1 MNTTSSTTAID
12 RAPDSAALAAALSR
26 WCDALVVAAPE
37 LNALDA
43 RLGDGDLGLTLQRCA
58 ENVAAVLP
66 TAGDEPKAIFKAC
79 AAACAKASGS
89 SFGTLLT
96 VAFMTAARSAHA
108 VSPFGRDTIAA
119 LLDEVLAALMA
130 RGGAKLGDK
139 TMLDSLDAIGRALR
153 EMPATADACALRR
166 QALDAS
172 NAALDALR
180 GQPNK
185 IGRARMFAAQSIG
198 MDDPGMVAVLR
209 MVEALQAG

>member
-1 MNTTSSTTAID
+1 MNTLSPMPTAVD
-12 RAPDSAALAAALSR
+12 APADTPLTAALVR
-26 WCDALVVAAPE
+26 WCEALIAAAPE

-43 RLGDGDLGLTLQRCA
+43 RLGDGDLGVTLQRCA

-66 TAGDEPKAIFKAC
+66 TAGSEPKAVFKAC

-96 VAFMTAARSAHA
+96 VAFMTAAKSAHA
-108 VSPFGRDTIAA
+108 TPPLGRDAITA
-119 LLDEVLAALMA
+119 LLGEVLAALMA

-139 TMLDSLDAIGRALR
+139 TMLDSLDAIGLALR
-153 EMPATADACALRR
+153 DAPPQAGADELQRMALG
-166 QALDAS
+166 AS
-172 NAALDALR
+172 VAALDAMR

-185 IGRARMFAAQSIG
+185 IGRARMFAEQSIG

-209 MVEALQAG
+209 MVEAL